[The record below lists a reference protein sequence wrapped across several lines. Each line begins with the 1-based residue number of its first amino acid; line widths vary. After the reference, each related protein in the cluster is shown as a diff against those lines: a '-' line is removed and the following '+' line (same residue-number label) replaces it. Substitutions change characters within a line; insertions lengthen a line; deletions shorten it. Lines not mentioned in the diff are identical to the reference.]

1 MLSNK
6 NKIEK
11 MDFTHEEKKAISK
24 ILGDLIRADGKVDIG
39 EAETLYLISSELGVN
54 TQIQNEAMQM
64 KSEDAIAVLQQLP
77 DGKRAEVARFMHT
90 MADSDGS
97 LDPNE
102 MEIIL
107 KVINR
112 D

>member
-1 MLSNK
+1 
-6 NKIEK
+6 
-11 MDFTHEEKKAISK
+11 
-24 ILGDLIRADGKVDIG
+24 
-39 EAETLYLISSELGVN
+39 
-54 TQIQNEAMQM
+54 MQM
-64 KSEDAIAVLQQLP
+64 KSEDAIDILQQMP
-77 DGKRAEVARFMHT
+77 DKKRAQVARFLHT

-97 LDPNE
+97 LDPKE

>member
-1 MLSNK
+1 MS
-6 NKIEK
+6 
-11 MDFTHEEKKAISK
+11 FTHEEKKAISK
-24 ILGDLIRADGKVDIG
+24 ILGDLIRADGRVDIG
-39 EAETLYLISSELGVN
+39 EAETLYLINSELGVN

-64 KSEDAIAVLQQLP
+64 KSEDAISILQKMP
-77 DGKRAEVARFMHT
+77 DHKRAKVATFMHT
-90 MADSDGS
+90 MADSDGN
-97 LDPNE
+97 LDPKE

>member
-1 MLSNK
+1 MN
-6 NKIEK
+6 
-11 MDFTHEEKKAISK
+11 FTHEEKRAISK

-39 EAETLYLISSELGVN
+39 EAEVLYEISSELGVN

-64 KSEDAIAVLQQLP
+64 KSEDAVAKLQSMT
-77 DGKRAEVARFMHT
+77 DEKRAKVAHFMHT
-90 MADSDGS
+90 LADADGR
-97 LDPNE
+97 LDPKE

-112 D
+112 H

>member
-1 MLSNK
+1 MS
-6 NKIEK
+6 
-11 MDFTHEEKKAISK
+11 FTHEEKKAISK
-24 ILGDLIRADGKVDIG
+24 ILGDLIKADGKVDIS
-39 EAETLYLISSELGVN
+39 EAEMLYIISSEIGVN

-64 KSEDAIAVLQQLP
+64 KSEDAIDVLRQMP
-77 DGKRAEVARFMHT
+77 DKKRAQVARFLHT

-97 LDPNE
+97 LDPKE